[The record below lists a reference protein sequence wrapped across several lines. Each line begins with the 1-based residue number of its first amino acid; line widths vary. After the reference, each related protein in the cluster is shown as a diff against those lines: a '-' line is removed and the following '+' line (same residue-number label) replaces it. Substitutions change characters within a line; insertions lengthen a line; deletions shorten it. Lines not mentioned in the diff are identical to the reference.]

1 MADKIRLALAALLAL
16 AGAVLSFQ
24 WADSALVLRVLV
36 FVAGIAIAVGVV
48 WTTAQGQTFRS
59 FAHESVVETRKVVWP
74 SRKETVQTTAIVMA
88 FVFVM
93 AVFLWVVD
101 ASLAWVVRLL
111 MVRGE

>member
-1 MADKIRLALAALLAL
+1 MADKIRLALAALLAF

-24 WADSALVLRVLV
+24 WADSALVVRVLV
-36 FVAGIAIAVGVV
+36 FVAGVAVAVGVA
-48 WTTAQGQTFRS
+48 WTTAQGQLFRT

-74 SRKETVQTTAIVMA
+74 SRKETVQTTAIVML